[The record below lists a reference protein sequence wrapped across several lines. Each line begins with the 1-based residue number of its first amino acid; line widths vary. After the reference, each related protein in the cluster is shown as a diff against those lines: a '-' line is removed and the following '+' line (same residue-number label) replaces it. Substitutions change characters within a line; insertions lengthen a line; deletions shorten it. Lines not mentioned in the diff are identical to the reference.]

1 MHDLNENAGI
11 QSIDYTAQVLE
22 LFCKNQS
29 RLSLKEVALQ
39 LNESPAKIFRYL
51 VSLTRI
57 GLLHKTENN
66 EYEVGSLALDLS
78 FRALNALDPVE
89 EACKTAKAINYET
102 GFGTAV
108 SIWGSLGPTVIK
120 TFDPSRSVYSQ
131 IRVGSVMTLVNSS
144 IGNTFAKYIPE
155 HLLKQA
161 LDQDSIR
168 SSGQK
173 LSQKEKQDF
182 LQRIKAQREEPLTV
196 MIDRPSRGLS
206 SISIPVF
213 SISEEVQFVITIFH
227 VSDLLLEQ
235 QEQIQDY
242 LCAKI
247 LELSKSIGAN

>member
-11 QSIDYTAQVLE
+11 QSIDYTAHVLE
-22 LFCKNQS
+22 LFCKDQA
-29 RLSLKEVALQ
+29 RLSLKEIAQQ
-39 LNESPAKIFRYL
+39 LGESPAKIFRYL

-66 EYEVGSLALDLS
+66 EYEVGALALNLS

-102 GFGTAV
+102 GYGTAV

-155 HLLKQA
+155 HVLKQSLE
-161 LDQDSIR
+161 LDSMR

-173 LSQKEKQDF
+173 LSQKDKQDF
-182 LQRIKAQREEPLTV
+182 MQRMKEQHSEQLTV

-227 VSDLLLEQ
+227 ISDLLLEQ
-235 QEQIQDY
+235 QDQVQAY
-242 LCAKI
+242 LSAKI

>member
-1 MHDLNENAGI
+1 MLDLNENAGI

-29 RLSLKEVALQ
+29 RLSLKEIAQQ

-66 EYEVGSLALDLS
+66 EYEVGGLALDLS
-78 FRALNALDPVE
+78 FQALNALDPVE
-89 EACKTAKAINYET
+89 EASKTAKSINYET
-102 GFGTAV
+102 GYGTAV

-120 TFDPSRSVYSQ
+120 TFDPSSSVYSQ

-161 LDQDSIR
+161 LELDSIR

-173 LSQKEKQDF
+173 LSQKEKQKF
-182 LQRIKAQREEPLTV
+182 IQRMKIQRDELLTV

-206 SISIPVF
+206 SISVPVF
-213 SISEEVQFVITIFH
+213 SISDEVQFVITIFH
-227 VSDLLLEQ
+227 ISNILLEQ
-235 QEQIQDY
+235 QNQIQEY
-242 LCAKI
+242 LFEKI
-247 LELSKSIGAN
+247 LELSKIIGAN